1 MHAFTPWNITRH
13 SSSSAVGWYCLPDA
27 ILMDK
32 CDGTSRKFH
41 KMMQDV
47 MCAVSLGGHMNR
59 VLLCVTLGLL
69 ALMAGCTGALQR
81 GMQNTAYVS
90 TARPAIS
97 MKAVNMPLLT
107 GGETSVSLDGAGV
120 IGGLPLHAWVAVY
133 GKGDPQS
140 PLAIVGLAEVPRG
153 WYWDSDG
160 QRPFSVD
167 KGVEIFNN
175 DGFAASTYIVDS
187 KKDAFS
193 ALAGLTDEAK
203 PMRWL
208 TRGFAARYNFNDTK
222 VILEYREPLPENLA
236 GQESLT
242 ESQTD
247 QLRAFE
253 QRASAAF
260 AVASVSE
267 HMTGITEEY
276 AKNIRGQYLDHRFL
290 GTASK
295 YDTFVLK

>member
-222 VILEYREPLPENLA
+222 VILEYREPLPE
-236 GQESLT
+236 SLT

-276 AKNIRGQYLDHRFL
+276 AKNIRGQYLDHRFW

>member
-1 MHAFTPWNITRH
+1 
-13 SSSSAVGWYCLPDA
+13 
-27 ILMDK
+27 MDK
-32 CDGTSRKFH
+32 CDGTSRKLH
-41 KMMQDV
+41 TMMQDV

-97 MKAVNMPLLT
+97 IKAVNMPLLT

-140 PLAIVGLAEVPRG
+140 PMAIVGLAEVPRG

-187 KKDAFS
+187 KRDAFS

-267 HMTGITEEY
+267 YMTGITEGY
-276 AKNIRGQYLDHRFL
+276 AKNIRGQYLDHRFW

>member
-1 MHAFTPWNITRH
+1 
-13 SSSSAVGWYCLPDA
+13 
-27 ILMDK
+27 
-32 CDGTSRKFH
+32 
-41 KMMQDV
+41 MMQGV

-97 MKAVNMPLLT
+97 VKAVNMPLLT
-107 GGETSVSLDGAGV
+107 GGETSISLDGAGV
-120 IGGLPLHAWVAVY
+120 IGGLPLQAWVAVY

-187 KKDAFS
+187 KRDAFS

-236 GQESLT
+236 GQESLA

-267 HMTGITEEY
+267 HMTGITEGY
-276 AKNIRGQYLDHRFL
+276 AKNIRGQYLDHRFW

>member
-1 MHAFTPWNITRH
+1 
-13 SSSSAVGWYCLPDA
+13 
-27 ILMDK
+27 
-32 CDGTSRKFH
+32 
-41 KMMQDV
+41 
-47 MCAVSLGGHMNR
+47 
-59 VLLCVTLGLL
+59 
-69 ALMAGCTGALQR
+69 
-81 GMQNTAYVS
+81 
-90 TARPAIS
+90 
-97 MKAVNMPLLT
+97 
-107 GGETSVSLDGAGV
+107 
-120 IGGLPLHAWVAVY
+120 
-133 GKGDPQS
+133 
-140 PLAIVGLAEVPRG
+140 
-153 WYWDSDG
+153 
-160 QRPFSVD
+160 
-167 KGVEIFNN
+167 
-175 DGFAASTYIVDS
+175 VDS

-236 GQESLT
+236 AQENLT

-260 AVASVSE
+260 AVASVSGNI
-267 HMTGITEEY
+267 TGITEGY
-276 AKNIRGQYLDHRFL
+276 AKNIRGQYMDHRFW